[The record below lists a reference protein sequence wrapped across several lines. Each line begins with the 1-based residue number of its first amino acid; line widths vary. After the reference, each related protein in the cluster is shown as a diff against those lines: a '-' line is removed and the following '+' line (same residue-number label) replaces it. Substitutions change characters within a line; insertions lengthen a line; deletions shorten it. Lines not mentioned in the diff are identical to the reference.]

1 MVCAMCAGK
10 EANMSA
16 SDKLFSVQYFPPIQ
30 YFKYALN
37 EGSNI
42 LERHDN
48 FQKQSYRNRCEIYS
62 PMGKMNLVV
71 PVVHGKT
78 ERQLSADIKI
88 SYDTN
93 WVKDHVKSLE
103 AAYRSSAYFEYY
115 EDEIRQIYSKK
126 PERLFDLNI
135 AALEWVFKKLDLE
148 NNFSHTEIYQESFE
162 GLDLRERIHPKKL
175 SDENLTEYHQA
186 FATKHGFIPNLSI
199 LDLLFNLGPQSR
211 MYLRQL

>member
-10 EANMSA
+10 EVNMPA

-30 YFKYALN
+30 FFKYAFS
-37 EGSNI
+37 EGNKI

-93 WVKDHVKSLE
+93 WVKVHVKSLE

-115 EDEIRQIYSKK
+115 EDEIRQIYAKK
-126 PERLFDLNI
+126 AERLYDLNM
-135 AALEWVFKKLDLE
+135 AALEWVIKKLDLE
-148 NNFSHTEIYQESFE
+148 NTFSYSEKYQESFG
-162 GLDLRERIHPKKL
+162 GLDLREHIHPKKA
-175 SDENLTEYHQA
+175 SDENFAEYHQV
-186 FATKHGFIPNLSI
+186 FAPKHGFIPNLSI

-211 MYLRQL
+211 MYIRQL